1 MTVTPLPGSEEARG
15 TAYSPAKLL
24 FRCEICKKEFV
35 SEAQLAFHRDIEHV
49 KHLPV
54 SGVA

>member
-1 MTVTPLPGSEEARG
+1 MTVTPLSGSEEARG